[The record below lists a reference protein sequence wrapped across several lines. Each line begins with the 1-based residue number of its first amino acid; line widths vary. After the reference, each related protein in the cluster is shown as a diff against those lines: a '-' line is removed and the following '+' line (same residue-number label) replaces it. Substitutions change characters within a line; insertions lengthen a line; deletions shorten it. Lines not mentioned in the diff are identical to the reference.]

1 MTALAADLTATAG
14 ILVLDGA
21 LDVGSYP
28 APYTIDSECVLVTG
42 GDGSTTPSVSR
53 GQNGTAPATHSSGA
67 TVTSGWGGGGGVAN
81 PMTADLDVGGYS
93 LVGDGGVTVQANDS
107 AESATSLTILP
118 AASADGLVALEIKD
132 QAGNISFRIGAND
145 SPHLTIFNPDGAQMD
160 VDAQAMAFTMIDD
173 KASIEIIP
181 ALGSVGAAIQVDTPG
196 AGPALISLMADGNVF
211 LVALPT
217 SDPGVLGQLYS
228 DGAPVAD
235 TPKPLMVSG
244 GTS

>member
-81 PMTADLDVGGYS
+81 PMTADLDTGGYN
-93 LVGDGGVTVQANDS
+93 LVGDSLYLLTPTASAASVGVELGEAGAGDIASIGAGSGAAGKAGGEVLIRGGGGDAGNDAGASITVGGGDGAGNAGGIVLVGVPTADPHVVGQIWANS
-107 AESATSLTILP
+107 GVLTI
-118 AASADGLVALEIKD
+118 SAG
-132 QAGNISFRIGAND
+132 
-145 SPHLTIFNPDGAQMD
+145 
-160 VDAQAMAFTMIDD
+160 
-173 KASIEIIP
+173 
-181 ALGSVGAAIQVDTPG
+181 
-196 AGPALISLMADGNVF
+196 
-211 LVALPT
+211 
-217 SDPGVLGQLYS
+217 
-228 DGAPVAD
+228 
-235 TPKPLMVSG
+235 
-244 GTS
+244 